1 MERRA
6 RSRGDGSAPPR
17 AATVVA
23 LAATTSLA
31 LLGDLMLYTALPVHY
46 EAAGIPVA
54 ALGVI
59 LSVHRFI
66 RLAANPLGGLVYDR
80 LGRRRPFLA
89 GLGLASLATLGYLL
103 AGSFWPL
110 LAARLVWGLAFSL
123 ISVGTL
129 AILLDVTTPADR
141 GRTVG
146 GYHAL
151 ANVGRVLV
159 FVSSGWLVDALGYR
173 RTLAVFVPLTA
184 LGGVIAW
191 GALRETRPAAGVA
204 ERAPFL
210 AGFRALD
217 RRLAVPA
224 AVGFATFFTGNGIL
238 MATLGL
244 HLRLETAAAG
254 TLAPLAALT
263 GALLAARQA
272 VATVAAP
279 VAGRLADRLGD
290 RAAVAAAGAAIGVA
304 GFAALA
310 AGRGLGAVVA
320 GVLLVALGESVL
332 LPALTAWAGDLTP
345 PALRGAAMGGLAA
358 ANDLGGATG
367 PLVGI
372 ALAGSAGLRAA
383 YGLAALVA
391 LAALALAW
399 LGRAAGGGPAGRRAE
414 ASRTGPGRSPDR
426 PGTIG

>member
-1 MERRA
+1 M
-6 RSRGDGSAPPR
+6 PR
-17 AATVVA
+17 AGVTVVA
-23 LAATTSLA
+23 LAVATSLA
-31 LLGDLMLYTALPVHY
+31 LLGDLMLYTALPVHH

-66 RLAANPLGGLVYDR
+66 RLAANPVGGLVYDR

-89 GLGLASLATLGYLL
+89 GLGLATLATLGYWL

-129 AILLDVTTPADR
+129 AILLDVTTPANR

-159 FVSSGWLVDALGYR
+159 YLAGGWLVDALGYR

-184 LGGVIAW
+184 LGGVVAW
-191 GALRETRPAAGVA
+191 GLLRETRPTVGVD
-204 ERAPFL
+204 ERPSL
-210 AGFRALD
+210 LTGLRALD
-217 RRLAVPA
+217 RRLVLPA
-224 AVGFATFFTGNGIL
+224 AVGFATFFTGNGVL

-244 HLRLETAAAG
+244 HLQRETAASGA
-254 TLAPLAALT
+254 LVPLAALT
-263 GALLAARQA
+263 GTLLAARQA

-279 VAGRLADRLGD
+279 VAGRLADRLGN
-290 RAAVAAAGAAIGVA
+290 RAVVVAAGAAIATA
-304 GFAALA
+304 GFGALA

-372 ALAGSAGLRAA
+372 ALAGGAGLRAA
-383 YGLAALVA
+383 YGLAALFA
-391 LAALALAW
+391 LASLVLAL
-399 LGRAAGGGPAGRRAE
+399 LGHRAGGG
-414 ASRTGPGRSPDR
+414 RTGVAL
-426 PGTIG
+426 T